1 LLAGGPG
8 CDVVRLLVL
17 AQQRALMC
25 GAISL
30 SRIRDV
36 RFGWVDQ
43 AAGGAVAVGGLLL
56 VMSPGWTRDCL
67 TGIRAR
73 LPGRVRD
80 ADPDRDTP
88 EHRDPPAFRQHRR
101 SDPPHG
107 RLDAL
112 GRVQGRLMS
121 GLVREKVRRA
131 AGQPP
136 RG

>member
-1 LLAGGPG
+1 MLAGGPG

-73 LPGRVRD
+73 LPGRSVTRIRT
-80 ADPDRDTP
+80 AI
-88 EHRDPPAFRQHRR
+88 
-101 SDPPHG
+101 
-107 RLDAL
+107 
-112 GRVQGRLMS
+112 
-121 GLVREKVRRA
+121 
-131 AGQPP
+131 P
-136 RG
+136 RGTVTLLHLGSIGARILRTGGSTRSAACRAG